1 MIKLALRGARANLGR
16 LILTLISVV
25 LGVAFVS
32 GSFVLADSLRSIFDQ
47 VSEDAFAGVDA
58 QVRGVENGMNSTDG
72 EIPRFDDGV
81 VSTIAALPEAR
92 YTEGGLFSFER
103 AYAIDSNDEVVRP
116 TGPPVFTGSWGGPSP
131 VSSFRIIDGEPPIG
145 QQVVIDPVQAER
157 GGFEV
162 GQDITISLPSGEP
175 EVFTLSGTID
185 FGEGGTGGAFFILFD
200 LPTAQRVLGLPGQVD
215 SVVVAAADG
224 VSPDELVTAIS
235 AVLPDNLEAVT
246 GEVVIG
252 EQKEDFGSFINIFG
266 NVLLGFAIVVLFVST
281 FIINNTFATLVGQ
294 RTRMFGLMRSIGAS
308 SKQIM
313 QMVFIEAGSIG
324 LAASGLGLVGGLGV
338 ASALKQLFS
347 SAGGEFPEGPL
358 EIRTRTI
365 IVVVIVGMGVT
376 LASAILPALRASRVT
391 PLEAFRTGGKT
402 TRPLTVRI
410 AAGSAVLLPGL
421 ILMAIGMFGN
431 PGGTAATL
439 ACIGIGGAL
448 TFIGVSML
456 SAMFAGVVAGFI
468 GQPVAKLRGV
478 TGRIARGNASRN
490 PQRTSSTVTAL
501 MIGLALISGVA
512 VLTKSILDSFE
523 QVLSE
528 SISADLWVFES
539 NQRLEFSGLLV
550 DQLAELPEVDHIA
563 GFSPTAVRIDD
574 EVLTATGFDSSTGT
588 SVVNMGIVEGVAE
601 IGRDGIAVLDTVAE
615 EGPLSIGDRVDV
627 EFEDGYTTSLVVK
640 GIFDDASLVG
650 ANWLIDRGL
659 TNEHRITDGITFA
672 GLTYAEGVDP
682 AVGRAAVE
690 ATTSAFPQLSVQD
703 NTEFQEEAEG
713 QIAQLQIVITA
724 LLVLCLVVA
733 FFGIVNTMVLAVLE
747 RTREIGLLRAVGMT
761 RRQLQSSVRWEAAI
775 ISLFGALLGVLLG
788 LLLGWAAVIAIPDSF
803 VSKLG
808 IPWGQLIVYVVVGG
822 LLGVIAAWFPARRAA
837 RLDVLEAISTQ

>member
-1 MIKLALRGARANLGR
+1 M
-16 LILTLISVV
+16 
-25 LGVAFVS
+25 
-32 GSFVLADSLRSIFDQ
+32 
-47 VSEDAFAGVDA
+47 
-58 QVRGVENGMNSTDG
+58 
-72 EIPRFDDGV
+72 
-81 VSTIAALPEAR
+81 
-92 YTEGGLFSFER
+92 
-103 AYAIDSNDEVVRP
+103 RP

-215 SVVVAAADG
+215 LAVVAAADG

-376 LASAILPALRASRVT
+376 LARQSSASRLT
-391 PLEAFRTGGKT
+391 GHSTRSLPHGGKT
-402 TRPLTVRI
+402 TRPFTVRI

-456 SAMFAGVVAGFI
+456 SAMFAVVAGFI
-468 GQPVAKLRGV
+468 GQPVA
-478 TGRIARGNASRN
+478 NC
-490 PQRTSSTVTAL
+490 
-501 MIGLALISGVA
+501 A
-512 VLTKSILDSFE
+512 V
-523 QVLSE
+523 
-528 SISADLWVFES
+528 
-539 NQRLEFSGLLV
+539 
-550 DQLAELPEVDHIA
+550 
-563 GFSPTAVRIDD
+563 
-574 EVLTATGFDSSTGT
+574 
-588 SVVNMGIVEGVAE
+588 
-601 IGRDGIAVLDTVAE
+601 
-615 EGPLSIGDRVDV
+615 
-627 EFEDGYTTSLVVK
+627 
-640 GIFDDASLVG
+640 
-650 ANWLIDRGL
+650 
-659 TNEHRITDGITFA
+659 
-672 GLTYAEGVDP
+672 
-682 AVGRAAVE
+682 
-690 ATTSAFPQLSVQD
+690 
-703 NTEFQEEAEG
+703 
-713 QIAQLQIVITA
+713 
-724 LLVLCLVVA
+724 
-733 FFGIVNTMVLAVLE
+733 
-747 RTREIGLLRAVGMT
+747 
-761 RRQLQSSVRWEAAI
+761 
-775 ISLFGALLGVLLG
+775 
-788 LLLGWAAVIAIPDSF
+788 
-803 VSKLG
+803 
-808 IPWGQLIVYVVVGG
+808 
-822 LLGVIAAWFPARRAA
+822 
-837 RLDVLEAISTQ
+837 